1 MIYAYGTLC
10 IIFFALVTAYIRLFS
25 KRDIWFL
32 LTFLSMFVCNIG
44 YLAIA
49 LSKSLDEAML
59 ANRIAY
65 LGIVSSAEDYRI
77 FY

>member
-10 IIFFALVTAYIRLFS
+10 IIFFALVTAYISLFS

-49 LSKSLDEAML
+49 ISKSLDEAML